1 MSSAIRIAVLAA
13 ALTVGGCA
21 TNNPKDPFE
30 PYNRVMFNF
39 NDTID
44 RAALKPAAEAYTH
57 LPSFVQTGIGNF
69 FGNLADVWTAVNNL
83 LQGKFE
89 NGVTDVMRVA
99 INTTFGLGGLID
111 ISTDAGLPKHKED
124 FGQTL
129 GYWGVTSGP
138 YFVLPIFGPST
149 IRDALATP
157 VDLAG
162 DPWGYVYPVSLRNTG
177 YAVRTVDLRASVLG
191 ASNLLEEAALDRYTF
206 VRDAYLQRRE
216 SIIRD
221 GESPRTSY
229 EDEEGAD
236 VVATHNIPSTQNTE
250 PAPEP
255 LVKTEQN
262 VAEGN
267 DTDSSSGTNPKRE
280 R

>member
-1 MSSAIRIAVLAA
+1 MSSTIRIAVLAA
-13 ALTVGGCA
+13 ALAVGGCA

-30 PYNRVMFNF
+30 PYNRAMFNF
-39 NDTID
+39 NDTVD

-57 LPSFVQTGIGNF
+57 LPSFVQAGIGNF

-99 INTTFGLGGLID
+99 INSTFGLGGLID

-138 YFVLPIFGPST
+138 YFVLPILGPST
-149 IRDALATP
+149 VRDALATP
-157 VDLAG
+157 VDFAG
-162 DPWGYVYPVSLRNTG
+162 EPWGYVHPVSLRNTG
-177 YAVRTVDLRASVLG
+177 YVVRAVDLRASVLG

-229 EDEEGAD
+229 EEEEEAD
-236 VVATHNIPSTQNTE
+236 VVAPRNVSSTQNTE

-262 VAEGN
+262 IAEGN
-267 DTDSSSGTNPKRE
+267 GTNSSSGTDTKRE